1 MTIELIEQNLL
12 TWIIVALV
20 QNVQKKSRTGNR
32 IANSILKVDFFING
46 DQFFFFLEKL
56 RLDID
61 LILFTS

>member
-20 QNVQKKSRTGNR
+20 QNVPKKSRTGNR

-56 RLDID
+56 RRDID
-61 LILFTS
+61 LILFAT

>member
-56 RLDID
+56 RRDID
-61 LILFTS
+61 LILFAS